1 MIISDVANRRPVLAI
16 VFNLLLIT
24 FGLIA
29 YDNLPLRE
37 YPDVDPPVVT
47 IDTVYPGASGDIIE
61 REVTQRLED
70 RVAGIEGIRYVESTS
85 EDGQSRITIEFNLN
99 RDLDAAANDVRE
111 AVSRAMRDLP
121 EDIDPPEVTKADAD
135 ANPILWLNLSS
146 TTMDQLELA
155 DYAERHLIDRIS
167 VVDGVALVRRGG
179 ARSYAMRIWVDR
191 EALAARELTVTDIA
205 DALEQENVEL
215 PAGRLESVER
225 EFTVRVDRQYRTPE
239 DFSNLVLKRGE
250 EGQLVR
256 LSDVAEVNIGAD
268 TERSEF
274 RGNREDMI
282 GLGIIRQSNANV
294 LDVANGVKA
303 LAADLQDSLP
313 EGTSLVTTYDESV
326 FIEGAIREVYITLAV
341 ATAAVVFVIWLF
353 LGSWRATIIPAVTVP
368 VAITAA
374 FIGINLFGFS
384 VNLLTLLALVLA
396 VGLVVDDSIVM
407 LENIHRRIER
417 GEPGLLAAYRGA
429 GQVGFAIVATT
440 SVLIAVF
447 VPLAFLEGTV
457 GRLFTE
463 FAIAMAIAVF
473 FSSLVALT
481 LAPVLSGR
489 LMHKGDDDTGAARF
503 ISRGFS
509 YLERGYGRA
518 LQTGLKG
525 AWLIVPIL
533 ALVLAAAWYLFDTL
547 PEEFA
552 PQEDRGAFF
561 VMVDGPEGANFDYM
575 SRQMAEIETRI
586 QPLVED
592 GPIRRALVRT
602 PRGFGGSE
610 LMNNG
615 FVIAILEHW
624 DDRDMSGQEVID
636 EVRGIVDEMPGV
648 EARVV
653 MRQGLSRGRI
663 GPPVQFVISGPD
675 YDTLEEWG
683 EIMREAAE
691 GMDGLTRV
699 DLDYEPTQ
707 PQINVRLDRDRAGD
721 LGVSMRDVGRTLDI
735 VLGGRDV
742 TTFVDR
748 GEEYDVIIEGL
759 TDQRRTPG
767 DIDNL
772 YVRSAAGSMVPLSS
786 LVTYEEFAG
795 PSSLERYNRARAVT
809 LTAGLQDGMTLG
821 QALDALDAK
830 AAELLPAEAGIDY
843 KGESLDLRTGSE
855 AILFVF
861 ALALLVVFL
870 VLAAQFESF
879 VHPFVIMLTVPLAV
893 VGALL
898 GLHLT
903 GQTLNIYSQIG
914 MVMLIGLA
922 AKNGILIVEFAN
934 QLRDRGRDFDTAVV
948 EAARMRLRPV
958 LMTALTTVAGSIPLI
973 LASGPGE
980 ETRFVIGVAVFS
992 GVLFAT
998 LFTLFVIPA
1007 AYSLVARG
1015 TTSPLATTRRLH
1027 DLDAEVTDVD
1037 GERRGGHASSAPR
1050 AEP

>member
-1 MIISDVANRRPVLAI
+1 MMISDVANRRPVLAI
-16 VFNLLLIT
+16 VFNLLLVT

-29 YDNLPLRE
+29 YDQLPLRE

-47 IDTVYPGASGDIIE
+47 VDANYPGASAEIIE

-70 RVAGIEGIRYVESTS
+70 RIAGIEGIRFISS
-85 EDGQSRITIEFNLN
+85 SSRDGRSRITIEFNLS
-99 RDLDAAANDVRE
+99 RDIDAAANDVRE
-111 AVSRAMRDLP
+111 AVSRVVGNLP
-121 EDIDPPEVTKADAD
+121 DEVDPPEVTKADAD
-135 ANPILWLNLSS
+135 ASPILWLNLSS
-146 TTMDQLELA
+146 TSMDALELA
-155 DYAERHLIDRIS
+155 DYAERHLVDRLS

-191 EALAARELTVTDIA
+191 EALAARALTVTDIQ
-205 DALEQENVEL
+205 DALQRENVEL
-215 PAGRLESVER
+215 PAGRLDSAER
-225 EFTVRVDRQYRTPE
+225 EFTVRVERMYRSPE
-239 DFSNLVLKRGE
+239 DFANLVLKQGD

-256 LSDVAEVNIGAD
+256 LRDVADVNIGAD
-268 TERSEF
+268 TERSSF
-274 RGNREDMI
+274 RGNGEDMI

-294 LDVANGVKA
+294 LEVATGVKA
-303 LAADLQDSLP
+303 LLDDLQESLP
-313 EGTSLVTTYDESV
+313 EGTSLVSTYDESV

-341 ATAAVVFVIWLF
+341 ATAAVVFVIYLF
-353 LGSWRATIIPAVTVP
+353 LGSWRATLIPAVTVP

-429 GQVGFAIVATT
+429 RQVGFAIVATT
-440 SVLIAVF
+440 SVLVAVF
-447 VPLAFLEGTV
+447 VPLAFLDGTV

-463 FAIAMAIAVF
+463 FAIAMAIAVV

-489 LMHKGDDDTGAARF
+489 LMHKGDDDTGAAHYIGRVF
-503 ISRGFS
+503 GA
-509 YLERGYGRA
+509 LEAGYGRA
-518 LQTGLKG
+518 LQGGLR
-525 AWLIVPIL
+525 ASWLIVPIL
-533 ALVLAAAWYLFDTL
+533 GVVLAGAWYLFDNL
-547 PEEFA
+547 PEQFA

-561 VMVDGPEGANFDYM
+561 VLVDGPEGANFDYM
-575 SRQMAEIETRI
+575 SEQMAEVEERI
-586 QPLVED
+586 RPLIED

-610 LMNNG
+610 VMNNG
-615 FVIAILEHW
+615 FVIAILDHW
-624 DDRDMSGQEVID
+624 DDRDVSANEVID
-636 EVRGIVDEMPGV
+636 QIDHLLGEMPGIRS
-648 EARVV
+648 RVV
-653 MRQGLSRGRI
+653 MRQGLSRGSP
-663 GPPVQFVISGPD
+663 GPPVQFVIGGPD
-675 YDTLEEWG
+675 YDQLAQWG
-683 EIMREAAE
+683 EALEARAREI
-691 GMDGLTRV
+691 DGLARIS
-699 DLDYEPTQ
+699 LDYDPTQ
-707 PQINVRLDRDRAGD
+707 PQVTVQVDRDRAGD

-759 TDQRRTPG
+759 SDQRQTPG

-772 YVRSAAGSMVPLSS
+772 YVRSQGGAMVPLSS
-786 LVTYEEFAG
+786 LVEYREQAG
-795 PSSLERYNRARAVT
+795 AGSLERYNRSRAVT
-809 LTAGLQDGMTLG
+809 LRASLEPGYTLG
-821 QALDALDAK
+821 EALDALDAA
-830 AAELLPAEAGIDY
+830 AAEVLPEEARIDY
-843 KGESLDLRTGSE
+843 KGESLDLRTGAASV
-855 AILFVF
+855 LFVF
-861 ALALLVVFL
+861 GLALLVVFL

-893 VGALL
+893 VGALI
-898 GLHLT
+898 GLTWT

-934 QLRDRGRDFDTAVV
+934 QLRDRGRDFDTAIV

-1007 AYSLVARG
+1007 AYRLVARG
-1015 TTSPLATTRRLH
+1015 TTSPQAVTRRLNALG
-1027 DLDAEVTDVD
+1027 DEVADVD
-1037 GERRGGHASSAPR
+1037 GETLARNR
-1050 AEP
+1050 E

>member
-1 MIISDVANRRPVLAI
+1 M
-16 VFNLLLIT
+16 
-24 FGLIA
+24 
-29 YDNLPLRE
+29 
-37 YPDVDPPVVT
+37 
-47 IDTVYPGASGDIIE
+47 
-61 REVTQRLED
+61 
-70 RVAGIEGIRYVESTS
+70 
-85 EDGQSRITIEFNLN
+85 
-99 RDLDAAANDVRE
+99 
-111 AVSRAMRDLP
+111 
-121 EDIDPPEVTKADAD
+121 
-135 ANPILWLNLSS
+135 
-146 TTMDQLELA
+146 
-155 DYAERHLIDRIS
+155 
-167 VVDGVALVRRGG
+167 
-179 ARSYAMRIWVDR
+179 
-191 EALAARELTVTDIA
+191 
-205 DALEQENVEL
+205 
-215 PAGRLESVER
+215 
-225 EFTVRVDRQYRTPE
+225 
-239 DFSNLVLKRGE
+239 LKRGE

-473 FSSLVALT
+473 FSSIVALT

-552 PQEDRGAFF
+552 PHEDRGAFF

-586 QPLVED
+586 QPLIED

-602 PRGFGGSE
+602 R
-610 LMNNG
+610 
-615 FVIAILEHW
+615 
-624 DDRDMSGQEVID
+624 
-636 EVRGIVDEMPGV
+636 
-648 EARVV
+648 
-653 MRQGLSRGRI
+653 
-663 GPPVQFVISGPD
+663 
-675 YDTLEEWG
+675 
-683 EIMREAAE
+683 AA
-691 GMDGLTRV
+691 
-699 DLDYEPTQ
+699 
-707 PQINVRLDRDRAGD
+707 
-721 LGVSMRDVGRTLDI
+721 S
-735 VLGGRDV
+735 
-742 TTFVDR
+742 
-748 GEEYDVIIEGL
+748 
-759 TDQRRTPG
+759 
-767 DIDNL
+767 
-772 YVRSAAGSMVPLSS
+772 
-786 LVTYEEFAG
+786 
-795 PSSLERYNRARAVT
+795 
-809 LTAGLQDGMTLG
+809 
-821 QALDALDAK
+821 
-830 AAELLPAEAGIDY
+830 
-843 KGESLDLRTGSE
+843 
-855 AILFVF
+855 
-861 ALALLVVFL
+861 
-870 VLAAQFESF
+870 
-879 VHPFVIMLTVPLAV
+879 
-893 VGALL
+893 
-898 GLHLT
+898 
-903 GQTLNIYSQIG
+903 
-914 MVMLIGLA
+914 
-922 AKNGILIVEFAN
+922 
-934 QLRDRGRDFDTAVV
+934 
-948 EAARMRLRPV
+948 
-958 LMTALTTVAGSIPLI
+958 
-973 LASGPGE
+973 
-980 ETRFVIGVAVFS
+980 
-992 GVLFAT
+992 
-998 LFTLFVIPA
+998 
-1007 AYSLVARG
+1007 VAR
-1015 TTSPLATTRRLH
+1015 S
-1027 DLDAEVTDVD
+1027 
-1037 GERRGGHASSAPR
+1037 
-1050 AEP
+1050 